1 MCESNKQIGFIDQTT
16 NETQE
21 KAMNKQTARKPT
33 GAAALGPGPC
43 RPKGSVN
50 KATKTFRDTVTAMLE
65 GNADNVQKWLE
76 TVAYGDGD
84 QVRPDPKGALTLLAQ
99 LAEYE
104 TPKLARTE
112 LAGDQD
118 APIKSVSK
126 VKYVIIGWNG

>member
-1 MCESNKQIGFIDQTT
+1 
-16 NETQE
+16 
-21 KAMNKQTARKPT
+21 MNKQTVRKPS
-33 GAAALGPGPC
+33 GASALGPGPG
-43 RPKGSVN
+43 RPRGSVN
-50 KATKTFRDTVTAMLE
+50 KATKTFRETVTAMLE

-84 QVRPDPKGALTLLAQ
+84 QVKPDPKGALTLLAQ
-99 LAEYE
+99 LAEYA

-126 VKYVIIGWNG
+126 VEYVIIGWNG